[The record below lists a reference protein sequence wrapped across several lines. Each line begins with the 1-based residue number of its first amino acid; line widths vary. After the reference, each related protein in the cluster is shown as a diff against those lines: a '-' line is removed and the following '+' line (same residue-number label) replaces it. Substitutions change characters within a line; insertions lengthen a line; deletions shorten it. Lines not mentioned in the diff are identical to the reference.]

1 MTKGTHR
8 CHNVFR
14 VVGFRTQILTLDAEV
29 RDKILFFVN
38 SGEFL
43 HGAARIWFQFV
54 ERVIRNHIDERLLT
68 RANQQEGTW

>member
-1 MTKGTHR
+1 MMKGTHR

-14 VVGFRTQILTLDAEV
+14 VGGFQPQILALDAEV
-29 RDKILFFVN
+29 SRQNLFFVS

-43 HGAARIWFQFV
+43 RAAARIWFQFV

-68 RANQQEGTW
+68 AGFINGRDL